1 MCGKKRVLCFK
12 TKTLFF
18 FIIYVSY
25 KIQISITND
34 FGTFKGESMEVTE
47 EQYIQIKKLSKDYY
61 TNGFE
66 MTTESGGFMIIPPD
80 IIKKSL
86 LTIEIIK

>member
-1 MCGKKRVLCFK
+1 MNK
-12 TKTLFF
+12 
-18 FIIYVSY
+18 
-25 KIQISITND
+25 KIQISIIND
-34 FGTFKGESMEVTE
+34 LGTFRGEVMEVTDD
-47 EQYIQIKKLSKDYY
+47 QYVQIKKLSKDYY

-66 MTTESGGFMIIPPD
+66 MTTESGGFMIIPPE

>member
-1 MCGKKRVLCFK
+1 MN
-12 TKTLFF
+12 
-18 FIIYVSY
+18 
-25 KIQISITND
+25 KIQISIIND
-34 FGTFKGESMEVTE
+34 LGTFKGEVMEVTDD
-47 EQYIQIKKLSKDYY
+47 QYVQIKKLSKDYY

-66 MTTESGGFMIIPPD
+66 MTTESGGFMIIPPE

>member
-1 MCGKKRVLCFK
+1 MNK
-12 TKTLFF
+12 
-18 FIIYVSY
+18 
-25 KIQISITND
+25 KIQISIIND
-34 FGTFKGESMEVTE
+34 LGTFKGEVMEVTDD
-47 EQYIQIKKLSKDYY
+47 QYVQIKKLSKDYY

-66 MTTESGGFMIIPPD
+66 MTTESGGFMIIPPE

>member
-1 MCGKKRVLCFK
+1 M
-12 TKTLFF
+12 TK
-18 FIIYVSY
+18 
-25 KIQISITND
+25 KIQISIIND
-34 FGTFKGESMEVTE
+34 LGTFRGESMEVTDD
-47 EQYIQIKKLSKDYY
+47 QYVQIKKLSKDYY

-66 MTTESGGFMIIPPD
+66 MTTESGGFMIIPPE

>member
-1 MCGKKRVLCFK
+1 MNK
-12 TKTLFF
+12 
-18 FIIYVSY
+18 
-25 KIQISITND
+25 KIQISIIND
-34 FGTFKGESMEVTE
+34 LGTFRGESMEVTDD
-47 EQYIQIKKLSKDYY
+47 QYVQIKKLSKDYY

-66 MTTESGGFMIIPPD
+66 MTTESGGFMIIPPE

>member
-1 MCGKKRVLCFK
+1 MNK
-12 TKTLFF
+12 
-18 FIIYVSY
+18 
-25 KIQISITND
+25 KIQISIIND
-34 FGTFKGESMEVTE
+34 LGTFRGEAMEVTDD
-47 EQYIQIKKLSKDYY
+47 QYVQIKKLSKDYY

-66 MTTESGGFMIIPPD
+66 MTTESGGFMIIPPE